1 MGSLATWRRPSL
13 AILLAIVVAGLGQ
26 ATALAT
32 EASSPSP
39 EPTSS
44 AQPSTMPDAS
54 GDPEVDVQPDVERP
68 EWFDIEMID
77 VQTGEP
83 FAINDFAG
91 KVVLLETMAVWCP
104 TCRKQGDEV
113 VKLTELL
120 GDPDDLVS
128 ISLDVDVNEDAELL
142 ARYAE
147 KFGFDWHIAVAP
159 LPVARAL
166 GNLYSAQYLNPPLAP
181 MLIVDRDGSVLG
193 LPFSGVKD
201 AESLQGVVEPLL
213 YPDAG

>member
-1 MGSLATWRRPSL
+1 MGSLATWRRLSL
-13 AILLAIVVAGLGQ
+13 ALPLAVVTLGLGQ

-32 EASSPSP
+32 EATSPSP
-39 EPTSS
+39 EPSS

-54 GDPEVDVQPDVERP
+54 VEPEVAESDVERP
-68 EWFDIEMID
+68 EWFEIEMTD

-83 FAINDFAG
+83 FTINDFAG

-113 VKLTELL
+113 VKLQELL

-128 ISLDVDVNEDAELL
+128 VSLDVDVNEDAELL